1 LANLACHHIVPSDAG
16 HRDLRRVVLDESGII
31 GKRPGA
37 IATKR
42 RMLGT
47 EDAPGFTQLSLLRC

>member
-1 LANLACHHIVPSDAG
+1 VPSGAG